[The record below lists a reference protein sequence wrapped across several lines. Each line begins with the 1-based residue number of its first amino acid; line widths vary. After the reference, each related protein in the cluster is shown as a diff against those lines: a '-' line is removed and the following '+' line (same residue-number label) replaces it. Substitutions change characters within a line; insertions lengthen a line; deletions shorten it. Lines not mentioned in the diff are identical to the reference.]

1 MNSNLITVE
10 DIQKRFGI
18 LGESDQLKEILKLLP
33 QIAKTDISVL
43 ITGESGTGK
52 ESIANAIHGL
62 SQRSAEKLVIVNC
75 GAIPEGILE
84 SELFGHEKGAF
95 TGAIESRKGY
105 FELADKGTLFLD
117 EIGDMPMGVQ
127 VKILRVLETGDYM
140 RVGGSTVK
148 KTDVRI
154 IGATNK
160 NLLHEVQ
167 NKKFRED
174 LYYRLRAVQ
183 ISMPAL
189 QDRKVDIPILFQS
202 FWREFTRKYGI
213 HPEGVTRDAIQ
224 LLANYHW
231 PGNIRELRN
240 LTESMLVLDGN
251 KMIDDKIVRKYL
263 VQYSTSDAMNKLP
276 VLSDKSS
283 GKMEVELLYRMLLD
297 IKAEIMDIKSM
308 LRHLTT
314 QTPVVVPRPADFHET
329 APSKLLPE
337 TVHRHSD
344 YTEIVSETD
353 QEDEHPVTLTDMEK
367 KAIEEALTRHLGNRR
382 KAADELQIS
391 ERTLY
396 RKIKEYG
403 LE

>member
-1 MNSNLITVE
+1 MQTVE
-10 DIQKRFGI
+10 DIQKKYGI
-18 LGESDQLKEILKLLP
+18 LGDSPQIKEILKLLP
-33 QIAKTDISVL
+33 QVSKTDISVL
-43 ITGESGTGK
+43 ITGESGSGK
-52 ESIANAIHGL
+52 ELIANAIHGL
-62 SQRSAEKLVIVNC
+62 SNRSSEKLFIVNC

-95 TGAIESRKGY
+95 TGAVEARKGY

-127 VKILRVLETGDYM
+127 VKILRVLESGDYM
-140 RVGGSTVK
+140 RVGGTSMK

-160 NLLHEVQ
+160 NLLTEVQ
-167 NKKFRED
+167 NKRFRED

-183 ISMPAL
+183 LHIPAL
-189 QDRKVDIPILFQS
+189 QERKMDIPILFQT

-213 HPEGVTRDAIQ
+213 HPEGVTREAIQ

-251 KMIDDKIVRKYL
+251 KVIDDTVVRKYL
-263 VQYSTSDAMNKLP
+263 VQFSTHDTMNKLP
-276 VLSDKSS
+276 ILSDKSS
-283 GKMEVELLYRMLLD
+283 GKMETELLYRMLLD
-297 IKAEIMDIKSM
+297 IKAEIMDIKSL
-308 LRHLTT
+308 LRHFSSPTSVSVPTT
-314 QTPVVVPRPADFHET
+314 DFSNTPA
-329 APSKLLPE
+329 SKLLPE
-337 TVHRHSD
+337 TVHRHNEYAEVLSD
-344 YTEIVSETD
+344 DAPQS
-353 QEDEHPVTLTDMEK
+353 EHPISLNDMEK
-367 KAIEEALTRHLGNRR
+367 KAIVEALTRHIGNRR
-382 KAADELQIS
+382 KAADELKIS